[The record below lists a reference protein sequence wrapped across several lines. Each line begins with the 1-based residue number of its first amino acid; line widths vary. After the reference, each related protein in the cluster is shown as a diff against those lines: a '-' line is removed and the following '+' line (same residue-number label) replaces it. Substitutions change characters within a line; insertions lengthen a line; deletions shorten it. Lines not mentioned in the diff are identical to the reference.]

1 MTGAKLRGKASRPGR
16 RFAVAQLPAFIDN
29 SRPTPESAGRKLFI
43 HAATIATLLASS
55 VYLGWRIVDT
65 VNLAVWWVS
74 VPLVAAEVHNT
85 FGLLLFTLALWDI
98 DVSPPWRPVDRTGLR
113 VAVLV
118 TTYNEPEEVLI
129 PTIAATVALEPAHE
143 TWVLD
148 DGHRPAIQRLA
159 REMGARYLSRPDN
172 AHAKAGNLNHA
183 LGIIEAD
190 VIAVLDADHVA
201 GPNFLRHTLCYFDD
215 PRVAIVQTPQDFYN
229 LDSFEHE
236 RRGDR
241 QFNEEAVFY
250 RVIGPGKNKWDAA
263 FWCGTSALVRTKALA
278 EVGGVATESVTED
291 IHTTI
296 RMNRR
301 GWRGVY
307 HNEVLARGLAPADA
321 IQYMIQRNRWAI
333 GAMQVLRSENPVFG
347 RGLTFGQRL
356 GFATT
361 LFAWF
366 DSWRT
371 LLFLA
376 LPVAV
381 LFTGASPIDAPGY
394 LYGPLFLSAF
404 SAQFFALRVLARGY
418 YPPILSLVFE
428 MLRMPAVLPATL
440 AIFFPSRFRSFR
452 VTPKGRQ
459 AGRRHTPVPLLLSVP
474 AVASALAILWFAATI
489 AGLTFTSYDEKPA
502 VIGSAVFAAANFFLV
517 LKAIARIRDA
527 RFASERRASVRFDVL
542 LEGTIAGAACSIH
555 DISLTGARVE
565 SSQAVAERPTAAPVT
580 LAIAL
585 ERETVRLKCEPIRPA
600 LNGHVFG
607 VRFARGQRR
616 AIGQLALALL
626 NSEAAYAPPAEA
638 APSSAAGSLLHA
650 A

>member
-118 TTYNEPEEVLI
+118 TTYNEPEEVLT

-278 EVGGVATESVTED
+278 AGGPSVSGSAS
-291 IHTTI
+291 
-296 RMNRR
+296 RR
-301 GWRGVY
+301 PSSPGSTPGERC
-307 HNEVLARGLAPADA
+307 
-321 IQYMIQRNRWAI
+321 
-333 GAMQVLRSENPVFG
+333 S
-347 RGLTFGQRL
+347 
-356 GFATT
+356 
-361 LFAWF
+361 
-366 DSWRT
+366 SWRCRWRCC
-371 LLFLA
+371 
-376 LPVAV
+376 
-381 LFTGASPIDAPGY
+381 SRAP
-394 LYGPLFLSAF
+394 
-404 SAQFFALRVLARGY
+404 R
-418 YPPILSLVFE
+418 
-428 MLRMPAVLPATL
+428 
-440 AIFFPSRFRSFR
+440 PS
-452 VTPKGRQ
+452 T
-459 AGRRHTPVPLLLSVP
+459 
-474 AVASALAILWFAATI
+474 
-489 AGLTFTSYDEKPA
+489 
-502 VIGSAVFAAANFFLV
+502 
-517 LKAIARIRDA
+517 
-527 RFASERRASVRFDVL
+527 
-542 LEGTIAGAACSIH
+542 
-555 DISLTGARVE
+555 
-565 SSQAVAERPTAAPVT
+565 
-580 LAIAL
+580 
-585 ERETVRLKCEPIRPA
+585 
-600 LNGHVFG
+600 
-607 VRFARGQRR
+607 RR
-616 AIGQLALALL
+616 AISTAR
-626 NSEAAYAPPAEA
+626 SSFR
-638 APSSAAGSLLHA
+638 PSRRSSSRYGCWHA
-650 A
+650 ATTRRSSRWCSRCCACRPFCRRR